1 LYLGVYHK
9 SVNDPLNK
17 KIFCLVAFFFI
28 FLQKNKKKATKHYF
42 ISPPEA
48 AKYL

>member
-1 LYLGVYHK
+1 VK
-9 SVNDPLNK
+9 APLSK
-17 KIFCLVAFFFI
+17 KIFCFVACFFDFFI
-28 FLQKNKKKATKHYF
+28 KKSKKQATKHYF